1 MEFCP
6 QCTTI
11 LNIEKRN
18 ISEQSGGAS
27 YSISEI
33 IELIKDDNLNLNNVN
48 IKLNKILKSTEY
60 NSLSLEDKELV
71 YNKIQE
77 LLPKYDKKIFE
88 KNLQNN
94 AKLNIYYSCKE
105 CNYSSLLEPGT
116 VLYSENKEKKYY
128 NKDYVH
134 WINNPCL
141 PRTDN
146 YKCINESCQSHKG
159 DKLAVIIKDNNN
171 TIYVCTICKNQW
183 II

>member
-6 QCTTI
+6 HCTTI

-18 ISEQSGGAS
+18 VIDQNGGSS

-33 IELIKDDNLNLNNVN
+33 IELIKDNNLNLNNVN

-60 NSLSLEDKELV
+60 NSLPLEDKELV

-88 KNLQNN
+88 KNLQNT
-94 AKLNIYYSCKE
+94 AELNMYYSCKE
-105 CNYSSLLEPGT
+105 CNYSSLLPQGT
-116 VLYSENKEKKYY
+116 ILYSENKEKKYY
-128 NKDYVH
+128 NKDYTY

-146 YKCINESCQSHKG
+146 YKCINESCKSHKG